1 MRRRAFFKLPM
12 RMHVSENGPCADA
25 YEQQKAAAEAREAE
39 FDDYPDDFRAVVNA
53 VGLKNNAD
61 IALAY
66 RLYKQGVTD
75 HAQLEQIKANV
86 AWRQREEME
95 EAFG

>member
-12 RMHVSENGPCADA
+12 RMHVSEDGPMSAV
-25 YEQQKAAAEAREAE
+25 YEQQKTAAEARETE
-39 FDDYPDDFRAVVNA
+39 FDDYPDEFRAVVNA
-53 VGLKNNAD
+53 IGLKNNAD

-66 RLYKQGVTD
+66 RLYKQRITD
-75 HAQLEQIKANV
+75 HGQLEQIKADE